1 MDIIMPVSYYKGSDG
16 SSMTETRCAQTVLL
30 HSMLNDM
37 TDQPTTY
44 KEIQVEA
51 EKRKLFGDTKAQSA
65 IRTFFPLLLKLGFT
79 QIYDGIHPKDVFTK
93 EGEDFVIA
101 ITALQKASQIGDSD
115 IKKDLIRIN
124 QTLLQR
130 GIVYWFN
137 HGSEK
142 EHNLWLALDLF
153 GKLEVLEWNEFLY
166 AIYLWHSSV
175 NLDDI
180 IKELIQNRNN
190 GVTYSF
196 ANTDG
201 EKLPSTSYCYIRALL
216 EEAGIIEKINPS
228 TDKVTV
234 DGINFINNFE

>member
-1 MDIIMPVSYYKGSDG
+1 MPVSYYKGSDG

-30 HSMLNDM
+30 HGMLMEMPDE
-37 TDQPTTY
+37 PTTY
-44 KEIQVEA
+44 KKIQAQA
-51 EKRKLFGDTKAQSA
+51 EKQKLFGETKAQSA
-65 IRTFFPLLLKLGFT
+65 IRTFFPLLVKLGFT
-79 QIYDGIHPKDVFTK
+79 QVYDGIRPKDVFTK

-101 ITALQKASQIGDSD
+101 ITALQKASQIGDSE
-115 IKKDLIRIN
+115 IKKDLMRIH

-130 GIVYWFN
+130 GLVHWFN
-137 HGSEK
+137 YGSEK
-142 EHNLWLALDLF
+142 EHNIWLALDLF
-153 GKLEVLEWNEFLY
+153 GKLEVLEWGEFLY
-166 AIYLWHSSV
+166 AVYLWHSSV

-180 IKELIQNRNN
+180 IRELIINRNN
-190 GVTYSF
+190 GVSYSF
-196 ANTDG
+196 INTDG